1 MKKGT
6 VLPLIMIFL
15 FSIAV
20 SAFFYLS
27 NGKKSIE
34 SNGNIKISDTSRSEI
49 LSFDSAEEIRDSIS
63 DFNNPSLRGKSKA
76 SLLERIEKLRML
88 LEVAD
93 ADFNKGYLLDLEMQ
107 EFMKDKN
114 FSRSEKVYALWDL
127 IDYYLKKYDAN
138 VVRVDYLLDVLST
151 LQPIELTDNLI
162 DIITG
167 QRFPVSIS
175 NKLLEILTDSYKMMY
190 TDMSKLNP
198 ASKSLI
204 NQSGDKIKILFNQIL
219 NSPYDKELFKQV
231 LLLYPRI
238 ASANDYQI
246 IDSALQQH
254 QDILSTQDAVAL
266 RIDFAMMDQNIME
279 ANLSPLLNSI
289 NAGQYSNEDKVFAI
303 SRLSSFISGSSRV
316 GEQYTD
322 VNRAVL
328 VDFFKK
334 NEPSIDTISFQK
346 DSFGAISDYGNW
358 FDAYSILNS
367 TNLENKQLFVD
378 EFINNATVLQKIAI
392 INRISVDKAD
402 SPILFQGLQKNES
415 LRASLTNELS
425 NPVLSEIEKS
435 AVLDALQS
443 LLK

>member
-328 VDFFKK
+328 VDFFRRM
-334 NEPSIDTISFQK
+334 
-346 DSFGAISDYGNW
+346 
-358 FDAYSILNS
+358 
-367 TNLENKQLFVD
+367 
-378 EFINNATVLQKIAI
+378 
-392 INRISVDKAD
+392 NR
-402 SPILFQGLQKNES
+402 L
-415 LRASLTNELS
+415 
-425 NPVLSEIEKS
+425 
-435 AVLDALQS
+435 
-443 LLK
+443 